1 MKVKTMKFTQGP
13 WPLLI
18 IMLMFFVLP
27 LSTIPGLFDLVFI
40 VLAGFTVVLIGLLVA
55 SVVAGLRAAK

>member
-1 MKVKTMKFTQGP
+1 MKFTQGP